1 MRKLMLV
8 LSALGLALAARAEF
22 NPGNFD
28 PTVKPQD
35 DFFQFVNGT
44 WLKNT
49 AIPGDQARWGAFDEL
64 RNRNQDALHQI
75 AERVTAKTTG
85 ATPVEKMVG
94 DFYASG
100 LDEAA
105 INAAGLAPLQSRFD
119 LIAAAK
125 TPADVLRAM
134 AALHQDGAR
143 AGFGFF
149 AGSDAKNSNTQ
160 IANLR
165 QGGIGLPDRDYY
177 FTDDEK
183 SKKLREQ
190 YVEHIGQ
197 MFALAGD
204 TPEAAAAGAQAVM
217 KLETTLAGASLKRVQ
232 LRDPN
237 ASYHK
242 MPVADLAQYTGAL
255 DWAGYFAACGAPEFT
270 EINLAHPDFLKAFA
284 AALQSTPVADWQ
296 AYLRWNVLRN
306 AAPYLGTAFEQ
317 ENFRF
322 YSTVLTGVKEPKP
335 RWHRILT
342 TIDGTIGES
351 LGQLYVADYFPPA
364 AKARVLNLV
373 EDLRASL
380 GDRIRALEWMDTPT
394 KEKALA
400 KLAAFTVKMG
410 YPDKW
415 ESYTGLTID
424 RGPYVTNVMRY
435 ARWAVADNLRRIG
448 QPTDKTRWGMTPP
461 TVNASYSPPANS
473 ITFPAGILQPPFFDA
488 KADDALNYGGI
499 GTVIGHEMTHGFDD
513 QGRQFDADGNL
524 KDWWSAESAAQ
535 FKVRAEGVV
544 KQFSGYTVLDGLH
557 LKGELTQGENIA
569 DLGGIKIAF
578 GALQKALADQP
589 HTKLDGW
596 TPEQRFF
603 LSYGSLWRDQMREA
617 EQRRRVNV
625 DPHSPGQWRV
635 RGPLSNLDEF
645 AQAFD
650 VPEGA
655 AMRRPA
661 AERVTIW

>member
-1 MRKLMLV
+1 MRKYMLV

-22 NPGNFD
+22 NPANFD
-28 PTVKPQD
+28 TTVKPQD

-64 RNRNQDALHQI
+64 RLRNQEALHTI
-75 AERVTAKTTG
+75 AERVAAKKTG
-85 ATPVEKMVG
+85 ATPVEQMVG

-105 INAAGLAPLQSRFD
+105 INAAGLAPLQGRFD

-125 TPADVLRAM
+125 TPADIFRTM
-134 AALHQDGAR
+134 AALHKDGAR

-149 AGSDAKNSNTQ
+149 AGSDAKNSNVQ

-165 QGGIGLPDRDYY
+165 QGGLGLPDRDYY

-190 YVEHIGQ
+190 YVEHIGK
-197 MFALAGD
+197 MFELAGD
-204 TPEAAAAGAQAVM
+204 APAAAAAGAQAVM
-217 KLETTLAGASLKRVQ
+217 KLETTLAGSSLKRAQ

-242 MPVADLAQYTGAL
+242 IKVTDLAQTTGEL
-255 DWAGYFAACGAPEFT
+255 DWAAYFAATGAPAFT
-270 EINLAHPDFLKAFA
+270 EINLAHPDFFKGFA
-284 AALQSTPVADWQ
+284 AALASTPVTDWQ
-296 AYLRWNVLRN
+296 LYLRWNVLRN
-306 AAPYLGTAFEQ
+306 AAPYLSAPFEQ

-322 YSTVLTGVKEPKP
+322 YSTILTGVKEPKP
-335 RWHRILT
+335 RWFRVIT
-342 TIDGTIGES
+342 TIDGTVGES
-351 LGQLYVADYFPPA
+351 LGQLYVAEYFPPES
-364 AKARVLNLV
+364 KARVLKLV
-373 EDLRASL
+373 EDLRAAL
-380 GDRIRALEWMDTPT
+380 GDRIRALEWMDAPT

-415 ESYTGLTID
+415 ESYAGLTID
-424 RGPYVTNVMRY
+424 RGAYVTNVMRC
-435 ARWAVADNLRRIG
+435 AAWATADNVRRIG
-448 QPTDKTRWGMTPP
+448 QPTDKARWGMTAP
-461 TVNASYSPPANS
+461 TVNASYGASVNS

-488 KADDALNYGGI
+488 KADDAVNYGGI

-513 QGRQFDADGNL
+513 SGRQFDAEGNL
-524 KDWWSAESAAQ
+524 KDWWSADSAAQ
-535 FKVRAEGVV
+535 FKIRADGVV
-544 KQFSGYTVLDGLH
+544 KQFSSFTVLDGLH

-578 GALQKALADQP
+578 AALQKALAGKP
-589 HTKLDGW
+589 HEKIDGW

-645 AQAFD
+645 AAAFA

-661 AERVTIW
+661 AERVSIW